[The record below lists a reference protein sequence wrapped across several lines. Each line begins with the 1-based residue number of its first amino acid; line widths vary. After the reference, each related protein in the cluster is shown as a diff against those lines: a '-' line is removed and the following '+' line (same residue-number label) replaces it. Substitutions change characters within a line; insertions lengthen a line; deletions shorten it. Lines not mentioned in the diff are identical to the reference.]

1 MRTTLYAAALIAL
14 AAAPACK
21 WTEFDD
27 LEGETWV
34 TATDK
39 PNGDSTDYGV
49 AMVRGKTSGDGATLV
64 VFGAG
69 EAQFTELVYSAN
81 GDVDVAPTLQ
91 NIYTLYAI
99 GTLDPQPIVLAS
111 PVDEQV
117 ALVTPYSS
125 QSIAVLR
132 GTHKLNADQVFGATD
147 PVAATYMLP
156 PPSATQ
162 TTPGVQVL
170 VASPDAVWGFFDPV
184 NTTPNPQPKCQ
195 LVDEAAMPIA
205 ARGLG
210 ATRLAPST
218 SDDVVVWGVPTAG
231 GMGKLMV
238 YPGSVFAG
246 CATPQAPIAGWTAGA
261 TTFAPTK
268 GSQLIMV
275 DATHVLAVGHK
286 EVGNTES
293 YLGLFRIDA
302 SAKAITMVGAP
313 VTLPDLRT
321 AAILDV
327 TTGATTKKYVVAGYP
342 TALVDGVRAGQ
353 VAIFALDLTTGISS
367 TPDAILH
374 DAQPEEEQ
382 QFGRAVAVT
391 PMNGK
396 PAIAVAADNEIF
408 MYFKTNLYEETRTG
422 R

>member
-1 MRTTLYAAALIAL
+1 MRTKLYAAALVAL

-27 LEGETWV
+27 LEGDTWV

-49 AMVRGKTSGDGATLV
+49 ALARGQTKGDGATLV
-64 VFGAG
+64 VLGAG
-69 EAQFTELVYSAN
+69 DAQYTELVYSAN
-81 GDVDVAPTLQ
+81 GDEDLGPTVQ

-99 GTLDPQPIVLAS
+99 GSLDPQPILLAS
-111 PVDEQV
+111 PVDDQV
-117 ALVTPYSS
+117 ALVTPYGS
-125 QSIAVLR
+125 QSLAVVR
-132 GTHKLNADQVFGATD
+132 GAHKVNADQVFGPTD

-156 PPSATQ
+156 PPSTTQ
-162 TTPGVQVL
+162 PTPGVQVL
-170 VASPDAVWGFFDPV
+170 VASPDAVWGFFEPV

-195 LVDEAAMPIA
+195 LVDEATMAIA

-218 SDDVVVWGVPTAG
+218 TDDVVVWGVAASG

-238 YPGSVFAG
+238 YPGSIFAG
-246 CATPQAPIAGWTAGA
+246 CATPQAPIAGWTAG
-261 TTFAPTK
+261 TTSFVPSK
-268 GSQLIMV
+268 GSQLVMI
-275 DATHVLAVGHK
+275 DATHVLVVGHK
-286 EVGNTES
+286 EIGNSES

-302 SAKAITMVGAP
+302 SAKAITMVGSP

-327 TTGATTKKYVVAGYP
+327 GMKKYVVAGYP

-353 VAIFALDLTTGISS
+353 VSVFPLDLTTGIAAA
-367 TPDAILH
+367 PEMILH

-391 PMNGK
+391 PMNGT
-396 PAIAVAADNEIF
+396 PVIAVAADNEIF
-408 MYFKTNLYEETRTG
+408 MYFKTSLYEETRAG